1 MDASQNPNIMQ
12 LFNAEN
18 EFLGSVSDM
27 SLPEPIYKRIPSDD
41 PSVAD
46 EVTLASLGSLAF
58 LADDALVDAVRQ
70 KGFTKLF
77 LRSPDEK
84 LEIIGRG
91 VLKKEDGKVV
101 LKLSYYKESRDGKRV
116 TEIDPFHM
124 VEVINGL
131 DLGQR
136 AREALG
142 LSPEDL

>member
-1 MDASQNPNIMQ
+1 MDASQDSDVMQ

-18 EFLGSVSDM
+18 DLLGVVSDV
-27 SLPEPIYKRIPSDD
+27 SLPEPVYKKIPSDD

-46 EVTLASLGSLAF
+46 EVTLASLGILAF
-58 LADDALVDAVRQ
+58 SAEDALVEAVRQ
-70 KGFTKLF
+70 EGFTKLS
-77 LRSPDEK
+77 LRSPSV
-84 LEIIGRG
+84 EIIGRG
-91 VLKKEDGKVV
+91 VLKKENGKAV
-101 LKLSYYKESRDGKRV
+101 LKLSYYKESREGKRI